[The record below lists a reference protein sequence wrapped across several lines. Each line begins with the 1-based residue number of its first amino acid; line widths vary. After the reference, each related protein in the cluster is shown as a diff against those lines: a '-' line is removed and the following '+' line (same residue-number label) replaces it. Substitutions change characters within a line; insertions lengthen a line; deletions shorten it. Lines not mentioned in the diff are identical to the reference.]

1 MGKPLLILLL
11 ACFLVVS
18 APAQADVK
26 FQNGVGAGI
35 QYGGLV
41 GWQGALN
48 VGDNRF
54 KLGVGYTGFAWG
66 YERYI
71 GSHVSLGGQVF
82 ANQFFVGG
90 ALNANYYF
98 NQKFKPGFVVGLDV
112 FRAFNTQLAVAEI
125 FIEALIL
132 DFGFDAEL
140 QNGVSVSFG
149 YQF

>member
-18 APAQADVK
+18 TPAQAETK

-41 GWQGALN
+41 G
-48 VGDNRF
+48 
-54 KLGVGYTGFAWG
+54 
-66 YERYI
+66 
-71 GSHVSLGGQVF
+71 HVSLGGQVF

-125 FIEALIL
+125 FIEALFL